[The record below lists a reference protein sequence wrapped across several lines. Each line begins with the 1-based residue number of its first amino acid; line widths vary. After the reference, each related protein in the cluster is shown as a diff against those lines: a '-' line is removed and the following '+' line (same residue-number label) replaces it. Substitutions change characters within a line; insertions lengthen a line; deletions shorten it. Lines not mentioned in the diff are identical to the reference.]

1 MAWYENAARLLQAK
15 GVSRAEIGR
24 RLNITGQAV
33 TLKLQGRRPTTVSE
47 AKVFAEFAG
56 VSVAEMLGEE
66 AYLIEVKTEIEM
78 IELFRLLTPKQRED
92 LFAYGRYLL
101 QRDRGEPQS

>member
-1 MAWYENAARLLQAK
+1 MAWYENAARLLQVK
-15 GVSRAEIGR
+15 NVSRAEIGR
-24 RLNITGQAV
+24 KLNITGQAV

-66 AYLIEVKTEIEM
+66 AYLIEAKTEIEL
-78 IELFRLLTPKQRED
+78 IELFRLLTAEQREQW
-92 LFAYGRYLL
+92 LAYGKFLA
-101 QRDRGEPQS
+101 QQNPGQPT

>member
-15 GVSRAEIGR
+15 RVSRAAIGR
-24 RLNITGQAV
+24 KLNITGQAV

-47 AKVFAEFAG
+47 AKIFADFAG

-66 AYLIEVKTEIEM
+66 AYLIEAKTEIEM
-78 IELFRLLTPKQRED
+78 VELFRLLTPAQQ
-92 LFAYGRYLL
+92 LQVMAYARFVHQSGH
-101 QRDRGEPQS
+101 EPPPR